1 MSFELNLAHTSI
13 LELLEKAAEK
23 NELIY
28 VRARQ
33 RCVGKTTA
41 LLEFARKNNYPVLTK
56 REIARC
62 YQVEHP
68 DLNIIGY
75 VDGSEVDGLYN
86 VVCDEGIPKDA
97 VKRLHKLGVLL
108 TGFVREEPDSLS
120 AIREAVNYVGYKH
133 GGTVLLEGGSISKGD
148 LNNLEAEPLNKPPL
162 LQIELD
168 DIDSAPCVF
177 YKGEKIKEIINA
189 DFSFL
194 TNDAIGLNSTHID
207 IEYTD
212 KESKF
217 GTKAIVYNRRFH
229 NQKEDGGKHAVKKM

>member
-1 MSFELNLAHTSI
+1 MFGLNLAHTSI

-108 TGFVREEPDSLS
+108 TGFVREEPDSFS
-120 AIREAVNYVGYKH
+120 AVREDVNYVGHKY
-133 GGTVLLEGGSISKGD
+133 GGTVLLDGEAIPKGD
-148 LNNLEAEPLNKPPL
+148 LNSLEAEPLNKPPL
-162 LQIELD
+162 LQIELE
-168 DIDSAPCVF
+168 DIDSVPRVF
-177 YKGEKIKEIINA
+177 YKGKEIKDKIRV

-194 TNDAIGLNSTHID
+194 TNDTSINPTHID
-207 IEYTD
+207 IEYAD
-212 KESKF
+212 PESGF
-217 GTKAIVYNRRFH
+217 GTKSIVYNRYFYNER
-229 NQKEDGGKHAVKKM
+229 KEKQR

>member
-62 YQVEHP
+62 YQIEHP

-86 VVCDEGIPKDA
+86 VVCDEVIPKDA

-133 GGTVLLEGGSISKGD
+133 GGTVLLEGGSIPKGD
-148 LNNLEAEPLNKPPL
+148 LNNLEAEPLNKSPL
-162 LQIELD
+162 LQIEL
-168 DIDSAPCVF
+168 
-177 YKGEKIKEIINA
+177 
-189 DFSFL
+189 
-194 TNDAIGLNSTHID
+194 
-207 IEYTD
+207 
-212 KESKF
+212 
-217 GTKAIVYNRRFH
+217 
-229 NQKEDGGKHAVKKM
+229 ED

>member
-41 LLEFARKNNYPVLTK
+41 LLEFARNNNYPVLTR

-62 YQVEHP
+62 YQLEHP

-133 GGTVLLEGGSISKGD
+133 GGTVLLEGGSIPKGD
-148 LNNLEAEPLNKPPL
+148 LNNLEAEPLNKQPL

-168 DIDSAPCVF
+168 DIDSIPHVF
-177 YKGEKIKEIINA
+177 YKGERITNRIAIDFEWRTGGADKVGSTYIRIKHG
-189 DFSFL
+189 
-194 TNDAIGLNSTHID
+194 NDP
-207 IEYTD
+207 D
-212 KESKF
+212 KALAVE
-217 GTKAIVYNRRFH
+217 TK
-229 NQKEDGGKHAVKKM
+229 ELAVGEKALEKWEG

>member
-41 LLEFARKNNYPVLTK
+41 LLEFARKNNYSVLTK

-62 YQVEHP
+62 YQIEHP

-133 GGTVLLEGGSISKGD
+133 GGTVLLEGGSIPKGD
-148 LNNLEAEPLNKPPL
+148 LNNLEAEPLNKQPL

-168 DIDSAPCVF
+168 DIDSVPRVF
-177 YKGEKIKEIINA
+177 YKGEKITNRIAIDFEWRTGGADKVGSTYIRIKHGNDPDKALAVETKELA
-189 DFSFL
+189 V
-194 TNDAIGLNSTHID
+194 G
-207 IEYTD
+207 E
-212 KESKF
+212 
-217 GTKAIVYNRRFH
+217 KALE
-229 NQKEDGGKHAVKKM
+229 KWEG

>member
-1 MSFELNLAHTSI
+1 MFELNLAHTSI

-33 RCVGKTTA
+33 RCIGKTTA

-62 YQVEHP
+62 YQIEHP

-86 VVCDEGIPKDA
+86 VVCDEVIPKDA

-133 GGTVLLEGGSISKGD
+133 GGTVLLEGGSIPKGD
-148 LNNLEAEPLNKPPL
+148 LNNLEAEPLNKSPL
-162 LQIELD
+162 LQIELE
-168 DIDSAPCVF
+168 DIDSVPRVF
-177 YKGEKIKEIINA
+177 YKGEKITNRIAIDFEWRTGGADKVGSTYIRIKHGNDPDKALAVETKE
-189 DFSFL
+189 L
-194 TNDAIGLNSTHID
+194 
-207 IEYTD
+207 
-212 KESKF
+212 
-217 GTKAIVYNRRFH
+217 
-229 NQKEDGGKHAVKKM
+229 AVGERAYE

>member
-1 MSFELNLAHTSI
+1 MSFELNLAHMSI

-75 VDGSEVDGLYN
+75 VDGSELDGLYN
-86 VVCDEGIPKDA
+86 VVCDEGVPRDA
-97 VKRLHKLGVLL
+97 IKRLYKLGILL
-108 TGFVREEPDSLS
+108 TGFVRVDDQAVINDDNRYSVFGGYS
-120 AIREAVNYVGYKH
+120 TEAP
-133 GGTVLLEGGSISKGD
+133 SKK
-148 LNNLEAEPLNKPPL
+148 ATPL
-162 LQIELD
+162 LQIELE
-168 DIDSAPCVF
+168 DIDSIPHVF
-177 YKGEKIKEIINA
+177 YKGERITKRIAIDFEWRTGGADKVGSTYIRIKHG
-189 DFSFL
+189 
-194 TNDAIGLNSTHID
+194 NDP
-207 IEYTD
+207 D
-212 KESKF
+212 KALAVE
-217 GTKAIVYNRRFH
+217 TK
-229 NQKEDGGKHAVKKM
+229 ELAVGERAYE

>member
-1 MSFELNLAHTSI
+1 MFGLNLAHTSI

-133 GGTVLLEGGSISKGD
+133 GGTVLLEGGSIPKGD
-148 LNNLEAEPLNKPPL
+148 LNNLEAEPLNKQPL

-168 DIDSAPCVF
+168 DIDSVPRVF
-177 YKGEKIKEIINA
+177 YKGEKITNRIAIDFEWRTGGADKVGSTYIRIKHGNDPDKALAVETKELA
-189 DFSFL
+189 V
-194 TNDAIGLNSTHID
+194 G
-207 IEYTD
+207 E
-212 KESKF
+212 
-217 GTKAIVYNRRFH
+217 KALE
-229 NQKEDGGKHAVKKM
+229 KWEG

>member
-41 LLEFARKNNYPVLTK
+41 LLEFARNNNYPVLTR

-62 YQVEHP
+62 YQLEHP

-86 VVCDEGIPKDA
+86 VVCDEGVPRDA
-97 VKRLHKLGVLL
+97 IKRLYKLGILL
-108 TGFVREEPDSLS
+108 TGFVRVDDQAVINDDNRYSVFGGYS
-120 AIREAVNYVGYKH
+120 TEAP
-133 GGTVLLEGGSISKGD
+133 SKK
-148 LNNLEAEPLNKPPL
+148 ATPL
-162 LQIELD
+162 LQIELE
-168 DIDSAPCVF
+168 DIDSVPRVF
-177 YKGEKIKEIINA
+177 YKGER
-189 DFSFL
+189 L
-194 TNDAIGLNSTHID
+194 P
-207 IEYTD
+207 
-212 KESKF
+212 
-217 GTKAIVYNRRFH
+217 IVL
-229 NQKEDGGKHAVKKM
+229 Q

>member
-41 LLEFARKNNYPVLTK
+41 LLEFARNNNYPVLTR

-62 YQVEHP
+62 YQLEHP

-86 VVCDEGIPKDA
+86 VVCDEGVPRDA
-97 VKRLHKLGVLL
+97 IKRLYKLGILL
-108 TGFVREEPDSLS
+108 TGFVRVDDQAVINDDNRYSVFGGYS
-120 AIREAVNYVGYKH
+120 TEAP
-133 GGTVLLEGGSISKGD
+133 SKK
-148 LNNLEAEPLNKPPL
+148 ATPL
-162 LQIELD
+162 LQIELE
-168 DIDSAPCVF
+168 DIDSVPRVF
-177 YKGEKIKEIINA
+177 YKGEKITNRIAIDFEWRTGGADKVGSTYIRIKHGNDPDKALAVETKE
-189 DFSFL
+189 L
-194 TNDAIGLNSTHID
+194 
-207 IEYTD
+207 
-212 KESKF
+212 
-217 GTKAIVYNRRFH
+217 
-229 NQKEDGGKHAVKKM
+229 AVGERAYE

>member
-41 LLEFARKNNYPVLTK
+41 LLEFARNNNYPVLTR

-62 YQVEHP
+62 YQLEHP

-86 VVCDEGIPKDA
+86 VVCDEGVPRDA
-97 VKRLHKLGVLL
+97 IKRLYKLGILL
-108 TGFVREEPDSLS
+108 TGFVRVDDQAVINDDNRYSVFGGYSTEAPSKKQLLCCRLSLRILIQS
-120 AIREAVNYVGYKH
+120 HVFFTRVRRLPI
-133 GGTVLLEGGSISKGD
+133 VL
-148 LNNLEAEPLNKPPL
+148 
-162 LQIELD
+162 Q
-168 DIDSAPCVF
+168 
-177 YKGEKIKEIINA
+177 
-189 DFSFL
+189 
-194 TNDAIGLNSTHID
+194 
-207 IEYTD
+207 
-212 KESKF
+212 
-217 GTKAIVYNRRFH
+217 
-229 NQKEDGGKHAVKKM
+229 

>member
-1 MSFELNLAHTSI
+1 MFGLNLAHTSI

-120 AIREAVNYVGYKH
+120 AIREAVNYVGCKH
-133 GGTVLLEGGSISKGD
+133 GGTVLLEGGSIPKGD
-148 LNNLEAEPLNKPPL
+148 LNNLEAEPLNKSPL
-162 LQIELD
+162 LQIELE
-168 DIDSAPCVF
+168 DIDSVPRVF
-177 YKGEKIKEIINA
+177 YKGEKITNRIAIDFEWRTGGADKVGSTYIRIKHGNDPDKALAVETKELA
-189 DFSFL
+189 V
-194 TNDAIGLNSTHID
+194 G
-207 IEYTD
+207 E
-212 KESKF
+212 
-217 GTKAIVYNRRFH
+217 KALE
-229 NQKEDGGKHAVKKM
+229 KWEE

>member
-1 MSFELNLAHTSI
+1 MFGLNLAHTSI

-133 GGTVLLEGGSISKGD
+133 GGTVLLEGGSIPKGD
-148 LNNLEAEPLNKPPL
+148 LNNLEAEPLNKQPL

-168 DIDSAPCVF
+168 DIDSVPRVF
-177 YKGEKIKEIINA
+177 YKGEKITNRIAIDFEWRTGGADKVGSTYIRIKHGNDPDKALAVETKELA
-189 DFSFL
+189 V
-194 TNDAIGLNSTHID
+194 G
-207 IEYTD
+207 E
-212 KESKF
+212 
-217 GTKAIVYNRRFH
+217 KALE
-229 NQKEDGGKHAVKKM
+229 KWEE

>member
-1 MSFELNLAHTSI
+1 MFELNLAHTSI

-33 RCVGKTTA
+33 RCIGKTTA

-86 VVCDEGIPKDA
+86 VVCDEGVPKDA

-120 AIREAVNYVGYKH
+120 AIREAVNYVGHKY

-168 DIDSAPCVF
+168 DIDSIPHVF
-177 YKGEKIKEIINA
+177 YKGERITNRIAIDFEWRTGGADKVGSTYIRIKHG
-189 DFSFL
+189 
-194 TNDAIGLNSTHID
+194 NDP
-207 IEYTD
+207 D
-212 KESKF
+212 KALAVE
-217 GTKAIVYNRRFH
+217 TK
-229 NQKEDGGKHAVKKM
+229 ELAVGEKALEKWEG